1 MLLRVNEQRNI
12 LHQISKRKANWIGH
26 ILRRNCLLKQV
37 SKKRVK
43 YTEQKSCP
51 LFCICVKLGLLQMLS
66 VFDDGVPRKIF
77 GPQVEEVNG

>member
-1 MLLRVNEQRNI
+1 MGGFQNHSGRRQNHNNLLGS
-12 LHQISKRKANWIGH
+12 LPCGH